1 MASMLGARKDTVIKA
16 VSTAPSFNKTPVGSS
31 TPPLPYPTVATLDNS
46 TATVPTVRLNGKPA
60 YVLNQTT
67 QPSCKG
73 DSPGVAKGLKSGTV
87 SGEVK
92 PGRGSSTAKVGG
104 KPVIRAGDP
113 CTMNGGNNPG
123 VYVAVAA
130 MAGMDPKLAGTTG
143 APTRAQTQEERGFLE
158 ESLASVKAKAKE
170 LAQDYKDKVS
180 APLHQFAGDAMD
192 KGGTI
197 ATAGGGT
204 MAVGG
209 GMVAS
214 GVLAAPGGLLV
225 AGGGA
230 TAAVGGGVSAAG
242 GAVETGATA
251 LDAAAEFMLTG
262 KTPDALALGMAYAE
276 RMVMSKLDKIT
287 RLLPGK
293 KRKAKDQGKKEESA
307 KKSKPESSGGG
318 GDGFHVQG
326 SGKGGSC
333 IVGKYSD
340 IKNKCPEGQQAHHI
354 IPDTL
359 NRTSNR
365 KQGSKG
371 IGRIPGMPSLA
382 DGPSICL
389 TGQAKIEGTQH
400 HEAHK
405 GDVEIR
411 NAAQRSDNGPIGTL
425 PVSEAVP
432 IAMRSAINAR
442 PECKEQ
448 IEAEVDKAY
457 PRHENDQRSM
467 NGSGKPASGEAKAH
481 LDAGGKA
488 QDRITKKPPR
498 KGK

>member
-73 DSPGVAKGLKSGTV
+73 DSPGVAKGVKSGTV

-92 PGRGSSTAKVGG
+92 PGRGSSTVRVGG

-130 MAGMDPKLAGTTG
+130 MAGMAPKLAGTTG

-326 SGKGGSC
+326 TGSGGDSGC
-333 IVGKYSD
+333 G
-340 IKNKCPEGQQAHHI
+340 IKPYKDQKCPAGQQAHHI
-354 IPDTL
+354 VPDYAL
-359 NRTSNR
+359 RY
-365 KQGSKG
+365 GSRGKG
-371 IGRIPGMPSLA
+371 AKGQDRIPGMPSLA

-389 TGQAKIEGTQH
+389 GGGSKTPGSEHNQAHEGT
-400 HEAHK
+400 
-405 GDVEIR
+405 DPRV
-411 NAAQRSDNGPIGTL
+411 AAAGKRTDNGPLGTAPL
-425 PVSEAVP
+425 GEIVDISIEEVSKV
-432 IAMRSAINAR
+432 
-442 PECKEQ
+442 
-448 IEAEVDKAY
+448 
-457 PRHENDQRSM
+457 
-467 NGSGKPASGEAKAH
+467 KPHCGDEIKQKVGEAFKGVDRSQYGRTTQQPPAKDSQARATLERGESH
-481 LDAGGKA
+481 QAGNRG
-488 QDRITKKPPR
+488 RKKR
-498 KGK
+498 